1 MRRNQRIGQSSRTP
15 QIQVPCQF
23 IIWILP
29 AIADPDEAGS
39 ELFCWVRIR
48 IILQGPIPTMGLY
61 TTFLQTQLLNS
72 ENFFFLDYVI
82 KKIKKDPDPR

>member
-23 IIWILP
+23 IIWILSGV
-29 AIADPDEAGS
+29 ADPDEAGS
-39 ELFCWVRIR
+39 ELFSWVRIR

-61 TTFLQTQLLNS
+61 TTFLQTQLLSS